1 MDNPA
6 IYVPSICAALV
17 AIYLLSCIRILNEY
31 VRGVVFRLGWVL
43 KNTKG
48 PGLIMVFWP
57 IDRMVRVSM
66 RTYVDDVP
74 GQDVIT
80 RDNVSVKVN
89 AVVYFRVT
97 DPMQAVLQ
105 VENYLYATSQVS
117 QTTLRSILGQ
127 AELDELLAE
136 RDKINRRLQEVID
149 QQTDPWG
156 VKVSAVEV
164 KHLDLPSTMQ
174 RAMARQAESERERR
188 AKVIHA
194 EGEFQASGRLRDAAE
209 TLKGHPMAMQMRFL
223 QTLSEVGAE
232 NNTTIVFPMPIEL
245 LSAFLKGSSQ
255 DGTSKRIKPRS
266 ESPADVSRHEPMLTA
281 ETGRAPK

>member
-1 MDNPA
+1 
-6 IYVPSICAALV
+6 
-17 AIYLLSCIRILNEY
+17 
-31 VRGVVFRLGWVL
+31 
-43 KNTKG
+43 
-48 PGLIMVFWP
+48 MVFWP
-57 IDRMVRVSM
+57 VDRMVRVSM

-74 GQDVIT
+74 SQDVIT

-89 AVVYFRVT
+89 AVVYFHVT

-136 RDKINRRLQEVID
+136 RDKINRRLQEMID

-164 KHLDLPSTMQ
+164 KHVDLPDTMQ

-194 EGEFQASGRLRDAAE
+194 EGEFQASGRLRDAAADDRGAPDGHADAFSADAIRRRRGKQHHDCVPDADRTAQRVCEKRFTERQVE
-209 TLKGHPMAMQMRFL
+209 THQ
-223 QTLSEVGAE
+223 AE
-232 NNTTIVFPMPIEL
+232 F
-245 LSAFLKGSSQ
+245 GSYH
-255 DGTSKRIKPRS
+255 RS
-266 ESPADVSRHEPMLTA
+266 PPSP
-281 ETGRAPK
+281 

>member
-6 IYVPSICAALV
+6 IYIPTIGVALV

-31 VRGVVFRLGWVL
+31 ERGVLFRLGRVL
-43 KNTKG
+43 QKTKG

-57 IDRMVRVSM
+57 VDRMVRVSM

-74 GQDVIT
+74 SQDVIT

-89 AVVYFRVT
+89 AVVYFHVT
-97 DPMQAVLQ
+97 DPMKAVLQ

-136 RDKINRRLQEVID
+136 RDKINRRLQEMID

-164 KHLDLPSTMQ
+164 KHVDLPDTMQ

-209 TLKGHPMAMQMRFL
+209 TIEGYPMAMQMRFL
-223 QTLSEVGAE
+223 QTLSDIGAE

-245 LSAFLKGSSQ
+245 LNAFVKNGSQ
-255 DGTSKRIKPRS
+255 NGKSKRIKPS
-266 ESPADVSRHEPMLTA
+266 SAATTEVPLTR
-281 ETGRAPK
+281 ETTLPTDTKR

>member
-1 MDNPA
+1 
-6 IYVPSICAALV
+6 
-17 AIYLLSCIRILNEY
+17 
-31 VRGVVFRLGWVL
+31 
-43 KNTKG
+43 
-48 PGLIMVFWP
+48 
-57 IDRMVRVSM
+57 MVRVSM

-74 GQDVIT
+74 SQDVIT

-89 AVVYFRVT
+89 AVVYFHVT

-136 RDKINRRLQEVID
+136 RDKINRRLQEMID

-164 KHLDLPSTMQ
+164 KHVDLPDTMQ

-209 TLKGHPMAMQMRFL
+209 TIEGHPMAMQMRFL
-223 QTLSEVGAE
+223 QTLSDIGAE
-232 NNTTIVFPMPIEL
+232 SNTTIVFPMPIEL
-245 LSAFLKGSSQ
+245 LNAFVKNGSQNGKSKGIKTSSAATTEVPLPRE
-255 DGTSKRIKPRS
+255 TVLPANTKR
-266 ESPADVSRHEPMLTA
+266 
-281 ETGRAPK
+281 

>member
-6 IYVPSICAALV
+6 IYIPTIGVAFV
-17 AIYLLSCIRILNEY
+17 AIYLLSCIRILYEY
-31 VRGVVFRLGWVL
+31 ERGVVFRLGRVL
-43 KNTKG
+43 EKTKG

-57 IDRMVRVSM
+57 VDRMVRVSM

-74 GQDVIT
+74 SQDVIT

-89 AVVYFRVT
+89 AVVYFHVT
-97 DPMQAVLQ
+97 DPMQAVLE

-136 RDKINRRLQEVID
+136 RDKINRRLQEMID

-164 KHLDLPSTMQ
+164 KHVDLPDTMQ

-209 TLKGHPMAMQMRFL
+209 TIEGHPMAMQMRFL
-223 QTLSEVGAE
+223 QTLSDVGAE

-245 LSAFLKGSSQ
+245 LNAFVKNGSQ
-255 DGTSKRIKPRS
+255 NGKSKRIKASSGATTEVPLPR
-266 ESPADVSRHEPMLTA
+266 ETMLPTD
-281 ETGRAPK
+281 TKR

>member
-1 MDNPA
+1 MDNPFLYIPTIGVA
-6 IYVPSICAALV
+6 FV
-17 AIYLLSCIRILNEY
+17 AIYLLSCIRILYEY
-31 VRGVVFRLGWVL
+31 ERGVVFRLGRVL
-43 KNTKG
+43 EKTKG

-57 IDRMVRVSM
+57 VDRMVRVSI

-74 GQDVIT
+74 SQDVIT

-89 AVVYFRVT
+89 AVVYFHVT

-105 VENYLYATSQVS
+105 VENYLYATSLVS
-117 QTTLRSILGQ
+117 
-127 AELDELLAE
+127 
-136 RDKINRRLQEVID
+136 DKINRRLQEMID

-164 KHLDLPSTMQ
+164 KQVDLPDTMQ

-194 EGEFQASGRLRDAAE
+194 EGEFQAAGRLRDAAE
-209 TLKGHPMAMQMRFL
+209 TIEGYPMAMQMRFL
-223 QTLSEVGAE
+223 QTLSDVGAE

-245 LSAFLKGSSQ
+245 LNAFVKNGSRN
-255 DGTSKRIKPRS
+255 GKAKRSKPGLATPTQVPVQR
-266 ESPADVSRHEPMLTA
+266 ETVLPANTKR
-281 ETGRAPK
+281 

>member
-1 MDNPA
+1 MDDPA
-6 IYVPSICAALV
+6 IYIPVIGV
-17 AIYLLSCIRILNEY
+17 AFIVLYLLSCIRILNEY
-31 VRGVVFRLGWVL
+31 ERGVVFRLGRVRQS
-43 KNTKG
+43 TMG
-48 PGLIMVFWP
+48 PGLIMVFHP
-57 IDRMVRVSM
+57 
-66 RTYVDDVP
+66 
-74 GQDVIT
+74 
-80 RDNVSVKVN
+80 N
-89 AVVYFRVT
+89 AVVYFHVT
-97 DPMQAVLQ
+97 HPMKAVLE

-136 RDKINRRLQEVID
+136 RDKINRRLQEMID

-164 KHLDLPSTMQ
+164 KHVDLPDTMQ

-209 TLKGHPMAMQMRFL
+209 TIKGHPMAMQMRFL
-223 QTLSEVGAE
+223 QTLSDIGAE

-245 LSAFLKGSSQ
+245 LNAFMQNGSQ
-255 DGTSKRIKPRS
+255 IGKSKRSKRMAED
-266 ESPADVSRHEPMLTA
+266 ESSALNLQH
-281 ETGRAPK
+281 KY